1 MRTYLAVILSA
12 ATVAALLASPATA
25 RSRYYGY
32 YGSYRSY
39 GPRYGTY
46 HDFQDGPRG
55 QMVDRLAAATR
66 ANLPGCGG
74 RCTIVDIMPRCSCE
88 S

>member
-39 GPRYGTY
+39 GPHTPSLPVPGTARTTISRMAL
-46 HDFQDGPRG
+46 GAKWSIGWPPRPERTFRG
-55 QMVDRLAAATR
+55 AAADVR
-66 ANLPGCGG
+66 
-74 RCTIVDIMPRCSCE
+74 S
-88 S
+88 